1 MQQKTPKDPWGLGN
15 PPVRSVRKGV
25 FQVERKC
32 AHISWTQEVT
42 VVKCD
47 ICGEELENSEALA
60 KHNERM
66 HPMGQKEDGDREMET
81 PAMDEQEIQ
90 EPSPMPSR

>member
-1 MQQKTPKDPWGLGN
+1 M
-15 PPVRSVRKGV
+15 
-25 FQVERKC
+25 
-32 AHISWTQEVT
+32 
-42 VVKCD
+42 KCD

-66 HPMGQKEDGDREMET
+66 HPMGEKEDGDREMET
-81 PAMDEQEIQ
+81 PGVEEPEIQ